1 MYELLIFINI
11 CTFAKEN
18 SESMSII
25 IYIVLAIVLCV
36 LPAGVVWLC
45 NRSSML
51 AKLGPI
57 MVLYAIGMVVGNLPV
72 VGSYL
77 KPLQDVLP
85 NVMIP
90 LAIPMML
97 YGSRFSR
104 REAGLQLRL
113 VMSGFFA
120 VCVAVVVGY
129 LLFGRNVNGGAEVGG
144 IISGMYTGGTLNAAA
159 LQAIFRIKS
168 ETFIL
173 INSYDIIISFLYFVF
188 LFSVGIK
195 MFRRLYGQSQG
206 AIQSEEQRVAAG
218 VRADDTSA
226 DGVAVEEPK
235 SEGSQY
241 HKLLTRKGLKQLA
254 QIVGVTLVIVALSAA
269 TTLAFPAE
277 WFMVVFILMLTT
289 LGVASSFV
297 RRVREMELSYDVGMY
312 LIYIFSLTIALM
324 ADFSSL
330 DLRGGINQL
339 AFMSVAVF
347 LSLIIHAVVCRLIR
361 VDADSMMIS
370 SVAFINSPPFV
381 PMAAVAMRNKRV
393 IVTGLGAG
401 IVGYALGNH
410 LGVVMA
416 EMLSRL

>member
-1 MYELLIFINI
+1 
-11 CTFAKEN
+11 
-18 SESMSII
+18 MSII
-25 IYIVLAIVLCV
+25 IYVVLAIVLCL

-57 MVLYAIGMVVGNLPV
+57 MVLYAIGMVIGNLPV
-72 VGSYL
+72 VGPYL

-97 YGSRFSR
+97 YGSHFSR

-113 VMSGFFA
+113 VVSGFFA

-129 LLFGRNVNGGAEVGG
+129 LLFGRNVNEGAEVGG
-144 IISGMYTGGTLNAAA
+144 IITGMYTGGTLNAAA

-195 MFRRLYGQSQG
+195 MFRRFYGWSHGG
-206 AIQSEEQRVAAG
+206 AIENV
-218 VRADDTSA
+218 SA
-226 DGVAVEEPK
+226 DEISTEAVIATEELQ
-235 SEGSQY
+235 SASSQY
-241 HKLLTRKGLKQLA
+241 RKLLTRNGLKQLA
-254 QIVGVTLVIVALSAA
+254 RIVGVTLVIVALSAA
-269 TTLAFPAE
+269 TTLVFPAE

-289 LGVASSFV
+289 LGVASSFI

-312 LIYIFSLTIALM
+312 LIYIFSLTIASM

-330 DLRGGINQL
+330 DLRGGINHL

-347 LSLIIHAVVCRLIR
+347 LSLFIHAVVCRLAK

-410 LGVVMA
+410 LGVLMA
-416 EMLSRL
+416 ELLSRL

>member
-1 MYELLIFINI
+1 
-11 CTFAKEN
+11 
-18 SESMSII
+18 MSIVV
-25 IYIVLAIVLCV
+25 YIVLTILLCV

-45 NRSSML
+45 NRVSVL
-51 AKLGPI
+51 GKLGPI
-57 MVLYAIGMVVGNLPV
+57 MVLYAVGMVVGNLPAL
-72 VGSYL
+72 GAYL

-104 REAGLQLRL
+104 REAGLQLRI
-113 VMSGFFA
+113 VVSGFLS

-129 LLFGRNVNGGAEVGG
+129 LLFGRNVQEGAEVGG
-144 IISGMYTGGTLNAAA
+144 IITGMYTGGTLNAAA
-159 LQAIFRIKS
+159 LQVIFRIKS

-195 MFRRLYGQSQG
+195 MFRALYGQSRK
-206 AIQSEEQRVAAG
+206 RVAEG
-218 VRADDTSA
+218 TSA
-226 DGVAVEEPK
+226 DEMQSADT
-235 SEGSQY
+235 SSQY
-241 HKLLTRKGLKQLA
+241 HLLLQRSGLRQLA
-254 QIVGVTLVIVALSAA
+254 RIVAVTLVVVAVSALVAL
-269 TTLAFPAE
+269 AFSEE
-277 WFMVVFILMLTT
+277 WFMVVFILMLTM

-297 RRVREMELSYDVGMY
+297 KSVREMTLSYDVGMY
-312 LIYIFSLTIALM
+312 LIYIFSLTIASM

-330 DLRGGINQL
+330 DLRGGINQF
-339 AFMSVAVF
+339 AFMTVAVI
-347 LSLIIHAVVCRLIR
+347 LSLLIHAVVCRLMR

-381 PMAAVAMRNKRV
+381 PMAAVAMRNKSV

-401 IVGYALGNH
+401 IMGYALGNH
-410 LGVVMA
+410 LGVLMS
-416 EMLSRL
+416 ELLSIL